1 MSLKSFASKINTVK
15 LSHIFHLSPLFRS
28 RLSVVLSWLMC
39 LGLLSACSTS
49 KFIPDGEYYLDKV
62 SIRSDNKQVNAS
74 SLEPYIRQKANSRWF
89 SIFKIPLATYS
100 LAGRDTSKWVNRTLQ
115 KIGEEPVVYDTVQAR
130 LSMNDLKLAMQ
141 NLGYMN
147 ASVELKTKTKGKK
160 LKATYLLHPGE
171 PYYIN
176 SIKYDIQDER
186 IDSLLQLSDLKNQ
199 GIKAGDP
206 FTVARLDEERKRITN
221 LLLNNGYYR
230 FHKDFIMYGADS
242 LRGTKNIDI
251 VLHLLKYRAT
261 TNMPETHHPR
271 YYIRNVYFHNNDS
284 NTTYLRPKVL
294 WNNSWMKEGDVFSAS
309 DLQRTYNNFAK
320 LRAVR
325 YTNIRF
331 VEVPDTTLLD
341 CHININHSKRQ
352 SVSFQPEGTN
362 TAGNLGAAASVT
374 YENRNLF
381 KGSEVFSLQFRAA
394 FEAITGLE
402 GYQNKDY
409 KEFGVESKL
418 HFPRFVAPFLSL
430 DFRRKSNATSE
441 LSVGWNLQNRPEF
454 HRRVYS
460 TAWRYLWSV
469 AQKNLS
475 YRLDLLD
482 LNYVYMPWISP
493 TFKADYLDNNTHR
506 NAILRYNY
514 EDLFIAKLGFGM
526 SYNDG
531 TNVLRTNI
539 ETAGNVLNAVSL
551 LTKGQTN
558 KEGHYSLFNIAYA
571 QYVKL
576 DVDYTRLIKFDMH
589 NSLALHAGLG
599 VAYPYGNSTI
609 LPFEKRYFS
618 GGANSVRGWSV
629 RELGP
634 GNFRG
639 TDGRIDFINQ
649 TGDVKLDMNVEFR
662 TFLFWKLH
670 GAAFIDAG
678 NIWTLRNYADQ
689 PGGQFKL
696 NKFYE
701 QIAVAYGLGFRL
713 NFDYFIIRFDLG
725 MKAINPAYANK
736 KEHYAFLYPKLS
748 RDFKF
753 HFAVGLPF

>member
-1 MSLKSFASKINTVK
+1 MNIVKFIYTFIISLIISRKWSFSTIAVIAFVY
-15 LSHIFHLSPLFRS
+15 
-28 RLSVVLSWLMC
+28 
-39 LGLLSACSTS
+39 LLSACSTV
-49 KFIPDGEYYLDKV
+49 KFVPDGSYYLDKV
-62 SIRSDNKQVNAS
+62 EIRSDKKSLNTSN
-74 SLEPYIRQKANSRWF
+74 LEPYIRQKANSRWF

-100 LAGRDTSKWVNRTLQ
+100 LAGKDTTKWINRTLQ
-115 KIGEEPVVYDTVQAR
+115 KIGEEPVIYDTVQAN
-130 LSMNDLKLAMQ
+130 SSVNDLKSAMQ

-147 ASVELKTKTKGKK
+147 ANVELKTKVKGKK
-160 LKATYLLHPGE
+160 VKAIYMLHPGE

-176 SIKYDIQDER
+176 SIKYDIRDEN
-186 IDSLLQLSDLKNQ
+186 IAQLLQLSDIKNQ
-199 GIKAGDP
+199 GIKQGDP
-206 FTVARLDEERKRITN
+206 FTVSKLDEERKRITN
-221 LLLNNGYYR
+221 ILLDNGYYR
-230 FHKDFIMYGADS
+230 FHKDFIVYGADS
-242 LRGTKNIDI
+242 VRGTKNINL
-251 VLHLLKYRAT
+251 VLRLLKYRIT
-261 TNMPETHHPR
+261 SQTPETNHPC
-271 YYIRNVYFHNNDS
+271 YHIRNVNFNNSDS
-284 NTTYLRPKVL
+284 SKIELRPKVL
-294 WNNSWMKEGDVFSAS
+294 SRSTWIREGNLFSAS
-309 DLQRTYNNFAK
+309 DLQKTYNNFAK
-320 LRAVR
+320 LQAVR

-331 VEVPDTTLLD
+331 TEVPDTTLLD
-341 CHININHSKRQ
+341 CDINISHNKRQ
-352 SVSFQPEGTN
+352 TISFQPEGTN

-381 KGSEVFSLQFRAA
+381 KGSEVFSIQFRAA

-409 KEFGVESKL
+409 EEFSIESKL
-418 HFPRFVAPFLSL
+418 HFPRFVAPFLSKS
-430 DFRRKSNATSE
+430 FRRRSNATSE

-454 HRRVYS
+454 HRRVFS
-460 TAWRYLWSV
+460 AAWRYLWSEPHHHI
-469 AQKNLS
+469 S

-493 TFKADYLDNNTHR
+493 TFKADYLDNATNR

-514 EDLFIAKLGFGM
+514 EDLFIAKLGFGIN
-526 SYNDG
+526 YNDG
-531 TNVLRTNI
+531 VNVLRTNI
-539 ETAGNVLNAVSL
+539 ETAGNILNGLSKI
-551 LTKGQTN
+551 TKAKKN
-558 KEGHYSLFNIAYA
+558 SEGNYTLFNIAYA
-571 QYVKL
+571 QYVKF
-576 DVDYTRLIKFDMH
+576 DIDYTRLLKFDTR

-599 VAYPYGNSTI
+599 IAYPYGNSTI

-662 TFLFWKLH
+662 TFLFWKIH
-670 GAAFIDAG
+670 GAVFVDAG
-678 NIWTLRNYADQ
+678 NIWTLRNYTDQ
-689 PGGQFKL
+689 PGGQFKF

-713 NFDYFIIRFDLG
+713 NFDYFIIRFDMG
-725 MKAINPAYANK
+725 MKAINPAYTSK
-736 KEHYAFLYPKLS
+736 EEHYAIFNPRFS